1 MPRRALFA
9 ILIAAQPLTAQVAV
23 HGSREREL
31 FGITEAKPTI
41 AFLGLFHFAGER
53 VDVSTTPVNL
63 LPDMLSPR
71 RQAELRAL
79 RARLIAWRPT
89 TLVIE
94 WPATRQ
100 TSLDSTYAAY
110 RAGGEAFRQMQ
121 GDPDEL
127 YQLTLPLAQALGLE
141 RIHAVDTP
149 NPQIVTSLNDS
160 IHEARYEAQAIP
172 GFDTWNARYDT
183 LSALRDTMRARSSLV
198 DYLLHLN
205 SDEVQ
210 ARAVGRWLVA
220 TKRGTNTEPVG
231 ADGFITRYF
240 LRNARIFSN
249 VQRIIDDPN
258 SRVLMLYGNTHGYFI
273 RELLRASPEYRLR
286 DARELLAAPT
296 RAAGQ
301 RAR

>member
-1 MPRRALFA
+1 VKPGQRRGVKGVGPTVFVKTSSASLSRPLCLSFDA
-9 ILIAAQPLTAQVAV
+9 RSHNAATCSLRDTHCCAAAHSPGGRA
-23 HGSREREL
+23 
-31 FGITEAKPTI
+31 P
-41 AFLGLFHFAGER
+41 GLA
-53 VDVSTTPVNL
+53 
-63 LPDMLSPR
+63 
-71 RQAELRAL
+71 RQ
-79 RARLIAWRPT
+79 LIAWRPT
-89 TLVIE
+89 KLVIE
-94 WPATRQ
+94 WLATRQ

-110 RAGGEAFRQMQ
+110 RAGGEALRQMQ

-172 GFDTWNARYDT
+172 GFDKWNARYDT

-249 VQRIIDDPN
+249 VQRIIDNPN
-258 SRVLMLYGNTHGYFI
+258 DRVLILYGNTHGYFI

-296 RAAGQ
+296 RGAGQ